1 MKIIKMIKI
10 IKIIKIII
18 EIVDKKVVYK
28 NDENYKIVEIE
39 VVEVVNEGC

>member
-1 MKIIKMIKI
+1 MELLEVMKI

-39 VVEVVNEGC
+39 VVQVVNEGC

>member
-1 MKIIKMIKI
+1 MELLEVMKI

-39 VVEVVNEGC
+39 VVKVVNEGY

>member
-1 MKIIKMIKI
+1 MKI

-39 VVEVVNEGC
+39 VVQVVNEGC